1 MSSTLFPSERLAP
14 SNPQGA
20 DDKDGKGAEEV
31 RNASL
36 ATSLGPWA
44 ITDRMLQIRDDD
56 NKMIASKNW

>member
-1 MSSTLFPSERLAP
+1 MTP
-14 SNPQGA
+14 SNPQGTH
-20 DDKDGKGAEEV
+20 DKDGKCAEEV